1 MAAALVPP
9 IVPGDDRLLLRGATL
24 IDGTGGP
31 PLPDAELE
39 IADGRIVYAGPRRA
53 DDEQRPP
60 A

>member
-9 IVPGDDRLLLRGATL
+9 IVPGDDRLLLRRATL

-53 DDEQRPP
+53 DD
-60 A
+60 